1 MLLKDI
7 ILEKWK
13 ECFKSRDLLGKSA
26 FESIKAKML
35 LVEKSGE
42 YELPLSDAVVENI
55 IIKDIKELKE
65 TQSYYKSEDNNF
77 KDLQYKIDILSEF
90 LPKQMSEEEV
100 IDIINRLQGVENNKG
115 KLIGLVVKEVGSR
128 FDKSKIAQLVNKVLQ
143 G

>member
-35 LVEKSGE
+35 LAEKSGE
-42 YELPLSDAVVENI
+42 YELPLSNAVVENI

-100 IDIINRLQGVENNKG
+100 INIINRLQGVENNKG